1 MAVVRDFVENLF
13 RHLSGGPTL
22 LSRLLRRYASLL
34 VAASV
39 IGTVWAGILY
49 SISVEHARTERAVML
64 DNNNLARVFE
74 EQIIRSIKAADQTLL
89 YVRDSYAKNPAHFDM
104 SLWSKNSQFLSD
116 FSFQVVV
123 IGKDGI
129 MLSSNIDPN
138 LKGVDLHDREH
149 FRVHADG
156 TNDVLFISKPV
167 FGRVSNKWSVQLTR
181 RIILPDGSFGGV
193 VVVSLDPDYL
203 ARFYSSVEIGK
214 KGAVTVVGLDG
225 IVRARGASGAP
236 VIGTSLSNGRLM
248 SELAQRR
255 SGSFTAPSA
264 VDGIE
269 RMYAYRQVADYPLVV
284 TVGQSLDEVFAVY
297 RSDRDKNLMVGALL
311 TLVIVV
317 VSALIIR
324 YQTGLAKSRDAAE
337 RGTRARSEF
346 LAMMSHEIR
355 TPMNGV
361 IGLADLL
368 VTADLPPEQKKI
380 AITLRESADYLLQL
394 LNDVLDFSKLD
405 AHRLEIERVEFN
417 LQRSVQATID
427 LLSPRAHEKGLT
439 LTASFGPT
447 VPVQIRGDQARIR
460 QVLFNLVGNAIK
472 FTETGSVKVMVE
484 AVAATHGPATLMFK
498 VIDTGVGIPREAFGL
513 LFHEFS
519 QADSSISRR
528 FGGTGLGLA
537 ICKRL
542 VSCMG
547 GEISVQSAVGQG
559 STFQFSVPIEPI
571 TASDDDHDAPGVHDQ
586 PVAAEMP
593 LQPTAAAV
601 TSPLRVLVAEDN
613 VTNQFVIRKLLE
625 SLGHQADL
633 VDNGVHALEAV
644 QNHHY
649 DLVLMDIMMP
659 DMDGLAAT
667 RAIRRLPPPLRDIYI
682 VALTAN
688 ASAQDRL
695 TCLAAGMNDFVS
707 KPVTGKPLA
716 AALQRA
722 TAAAQQERMIA

>member
-1 MAVVRDFVENLF
+1 MAVVKVFATNLF
-13 RHLSGGPTL
+13 RHLQGTPRQ

-49 SISVEHARTERAVML
+49 SISVERARTERAAL
-64 DNNNLARVFE
+64 QDNTNLARVFE
-74 EQIIRSIKAADQTLL
+74 EQIVRSIKAADQTLL
-89 YVRDSYAKNPAHFDM
+89 YVRDSYAKNPERFDI

-129 MLSSNIDPN
+129 MLASNLDPK

-149 FRVHADG
+149 FRVHAEGSTDF
-156 TNDVLFISKPV
+156 LFISKPV
-167 FGRVSNKWSVQLTR
+167 FGRVSSKWSIQLTR
-181 RIILPDGSFGGV
+181 RIILQDGSFGGV
-193 VVVSLDPDYL
+193 AVVSLDPDYL

-225 IVRARGASGAP
+225 IVRARGASGDP

-248 SELAQRR
+248 AELAR
-255 SGSFTAPSA
+255 SRNGAFRAPSA
-264 VDGIE
+264 IDGIE
-269 RMYAYRQVADYPLVV
+269 RIYSYRQVADYPLVV
-284 TVGQSLDEVFAVY
+284 TVGQSVDEVFALY

-324 YQTGLAKSRDAAE
+324 YQTGLANSRDAAE

-405 AHRLEIERVEFN
+405 AHRLEIERVEFG
-417 LQRSVQATID
+417 LHRSVAATID
-427 LLSPRAHEKGLT
+427 LLAPHAREKGLT
-439 LTASFGPT
+439 LTATLAPN
-447 VPVQIRGDQARIR
+447 VPDHIRGDQARIR

-472 FTETGSVKVMVE
+472 FTQTGSVQVVVQAE
-484 AVAATHGPATLMFK
+484 PATDRLVTLVFK
-498 VIDTGVGIPREAFGL
+498 VIDTGVGIPADSFGL
-513 LFHEFS
+513 LFREFS

-547 GEISVQSAVGQG
+547 GEISVQSTVGKG
-559 STFQFSVPIEPI
+559 SQFQFSVPVEPI
-571 TASDDDHDAPGVHDQ
+571 VES
-586 PVAAEMP
+586 AEDK
-593 LQPTAAAV
+593 AAAAREAELAASADASQPAPKAAM
-601 TSPLRVLVAEDN
+601 TPLRVLVAEDN

-625 SLGHQADL
+625 KLGHKVDL
-633 VDNGVHALEAV
+633 VDNGVKAVEAV
-644 QNHHY
+644 QKQHY
-649 DLVLMDIMMP
+649 DLVLMDMMMP

-667 RAIRRLPPPLRDIYI
+667 RAIRRLPPPADGIYI

-695 TCLAAGMNDFVS
+695 SCLGAGMNDFVS
-707 KPVTGKPLA
+707 KPVTGKPLV

-722 TAAAQQERMIA
+722 TAAKPQELLIA